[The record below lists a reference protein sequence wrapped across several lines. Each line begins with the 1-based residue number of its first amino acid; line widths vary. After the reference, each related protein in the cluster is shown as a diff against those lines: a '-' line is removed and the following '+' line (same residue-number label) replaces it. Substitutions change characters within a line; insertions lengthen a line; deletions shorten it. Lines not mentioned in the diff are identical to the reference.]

1 MIDIKLLRS
10 DPQRVAEAVRAK
22 RERIDV
28 DAVVAL
34 DAEARSLRAEVEQL
48 RHRRKVLSQGIGER
62 MRAGHDP
69 PQADLDAVQELGSQL
84 KSLEGKLRDSDLKL
98 AEMMGWVPNLP
109 HHGVPV
115 GGEEANREVRSWGE
129 KPDFDFEP
137 LAHWELGESLGIL
150 DPQRASKLSGGHF
163 ALFEGF
169 GARLQRA
176 LLNFMVDLHVNEHG
190 YREVWPPSLASRVS
204 MTTTGQLPK
213 LEDDMYYLPRDD
225 FFLVPT
231 GEVPLTNMYRDEVLD
246 SQALP
251 FGLVAYTPCFRREA
265 GSYGAQTRG
274 LNRVHQFDKV
284 ELVRFSTPEDSYREL
299 ERLLSEAERVLR
311 LLGLPYR
318 VILLSTGEL
327 SFAAAMCY
335 DLEVW
340 AAGQERY
347 LEVSSCSNFEDF
359 QARRGNIRFRRTPDS
374 KPEYVHTLNGS
385 GVAFARTVAAI
396 LEHYQTKDGRVA
408 VPDVL
413 VPYMGGVRSIEE
425 Y

>member
-10 DPQRVAEAVRAK
+10 DPERVAAAARAK
-22 RERIDV
+22 NEKVDV
-28 DAVVAL
+28 DSVAAA
-34 DAEARSLRAEVEQL
+34 DAEARRLRAAVEQL
-48 RHRRKVLSQGIGER
+48 RHRRKVLSQGVGRKVRDGE
-62 MRAGHDP
+62 DP
-69 PQADLDAVQELGSQL
+69 PETEIEELQVLSTRL
-84 KSLEGKLRDSDLKL
+84 KSLEHELRQSESALQDMLLSL
-98 AEMMGWVPNLP
+98 PNLP
-109 HHGVPV
+109 HETVPV
-115 GGEEANREVRSWGE
+115 GGEDANREIRRWGD
-129 KPDFDFEP
+129 KPAFGFQP
-137 LAHWELGESLGIL
+137 LAHWELAESLGLL
-150 DPQRASKLSGGHF
+150 DFARASKIAGGHF
-163 ALFEGF
+163 SLFSGL

-190 YREVWPPSLASRVS
+190 YREVWPPALSNRLS

-231 GEVPLTNMYRDEVLD
+231 GEVPLTNLYRDEVLD
-246 SQALP
+246 GSVLP
-251 FGLVAYTPCFRREA
+251 LGLVAYTPCFRREA

-284 ELVRFSTPEDSYREL
+284 EMVRFVLPEDSYNEL
-299 ERLLSEAERVLR
+299 DRLVSEAEKVLQ

-318 VILLSTGEL
+318 VVLLATGDL

-340 AAGQERY
+340 APGQGRY

-359 QARRGNIRFRRTPDS
+359 QARRGNIRFRRTPGS

-396 LEHYQTKDGRVA
+396 LEHYQTKDGRVT
-408 VPDVL
+408 VPEVL
-413 VPYMGGVRSIEE
+413 VPYMGGIRFLG
-425 Y
+425 